1 MMGSFLCIYLIKCS
15 IANIIARI
23 NGQYTQYPGSFPLG
37 FDYKESACNTG
48 DLDSIP
54 GRGRL
59 GNGYPL
65 QYICLE
71 NSVDRGPNRLQSMG
85 SQESNMTEQL
95 VLSLFSYIV
104 FYSRILAYFSYSLY
118 PIYFT
123 HEFCSLLYPQ
133 CFSIYFLI
141 K

>member
-1 MMGSFLCIYLIKCS
+1 MMGSFLFIYLIKCP

-23 NGQYTQYPGSFPLG
+23 NGQYTQYPGGSPLD
-37 FDYKESACNTG
+37 FDHKESACNTG

-85 SQESNMTEQL
+85 LQESNMTDN
-95 VLSLFSYIV
+95 
-104 FYSRILAYFSYSLY
+104 
-118 PIYFT
+118 
-123 HEFCSLLYPQ
+123 
-133 CFSIYFLI
+133 
-141 K
+141 